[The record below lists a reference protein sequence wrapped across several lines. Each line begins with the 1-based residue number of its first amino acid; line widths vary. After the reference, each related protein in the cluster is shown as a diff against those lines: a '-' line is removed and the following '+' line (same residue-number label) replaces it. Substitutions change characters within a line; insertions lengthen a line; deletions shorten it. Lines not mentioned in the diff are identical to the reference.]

1 MKAQYSWSVEL
12 AVTNEIVSFIVNNS
26 QFHCCM
32 FCDEIASIKKDNKD
46 KEERTVGICAGKYS
60 HFDTDNRAT
69 LEMHWD
75 TGESNFPVSLS

>member
-1 MKAQYSWSVEL
+1 
-12 AVTNEIVSFIVNNS
+12 
-26 QFHCCM
+26 M

-46 KEERTVGICAGKYS
+46 KEERTVGICAGMYS

-75 TGESNFPVSLS
+75 TGESNFSVSLS